1 MLNTSLGSHGV
12 VSEIVSRRSF
22 SAFSIDLPFFV
33 FEGRGISKYA
43 QHFVDKCFK
52 KNPND
57 RWTAK
62 EALDYLESSWIP
74 AMREAHKET
83 AEEALKR
90 TIVGQRQRLE
100 SVDINMEDI
109 QRFCTYGRLKKTILL
124 TMAQTMDRNDI
135 GQLKEIFLR
144 ADTEDTGTLNLA
156 ELRNAVVKLEPDLSE
171 KEIEDL
177 FRGIDQDESGEIH
190 YMEFLAAL
198 AESQGLVTLERLSE
212 AFDRIDT
219 EGKGYISHD
228 DLKMVLGKDYDKD
241 VVDRMIKEADFKKNG
256 QVDYEE
262 LLKLMFEDP
271 SKGMDTVGN
280 VTESLRSLEG
290 FQDLTRKFHVI
301 RTTEE

>member
-1 MLNTSLGSHGV
+1 L
-12 VSEIVSRRSF
+12 R
-22 SAFSIDLPFFV
+22 

-43 QHFVDKCFK
+43 KHFVDKCFK
-52 KNPND
+52 KDPNE

-62 EALDYLESSWIP
+62 EALDFLESSWIP
-74 AMREAHKET
+74 AMHEAHKDDSHNS
-83 AEEALKR
+83 AEEALNR
-90 TIVGQRQRLE
+90 TIVGQRQRDE
-100 SVDINMEDI
+100 SIDINMEDI

-177 FRGIDQDESGEIH
+177 FKGIDQDESGEIH

-228 DLKMVLGKDYDKD
+228 DLKMVLGKDYDKGA
-241 VVDRMIKEADFKKNG
+241 VDRMIKEADFKNNG

-290 FQDLTRKFHVI
+290 FQDLTRKFRVMT
-301 RTTEE
+301 TTEE